1 MRTKVSVRDIRA
13 PLCINLVVFS
23 STCILPGNSVAP
35 LLKWSRPSLN
45 ILFQNK
51 IKSLLNHQSLTSKY

>member
-23 STCILPGNSVAP
+23 STCIMPGNSVDP

-45 ILFQNK
+45 IPF
-51 IKSLLNHQSLTSKY
+51 